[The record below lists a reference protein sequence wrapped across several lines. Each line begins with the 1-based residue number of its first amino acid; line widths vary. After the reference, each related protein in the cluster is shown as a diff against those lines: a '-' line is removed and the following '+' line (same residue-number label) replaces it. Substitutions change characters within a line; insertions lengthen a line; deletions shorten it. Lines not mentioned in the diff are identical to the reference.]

1 MEKMILKTN
10 KRLEC
15 INITSRVV
23 QLCQGKIEDG
33 IILLYIPHTTA
44 GIFINENTD
53 PDVVTDFEN
62 TLSQIVKS
70 DISYLHSEGNSD
82 AHIKSSIIGSSVSII
97 VENGRIQLGRW
108 QGIFFAE
115 FDGPRTREV
124 WCKFIPSI

>member
-1 MEKMILKTN
+1 MVDNLMKNISETS
-10 KRLEC
+10 KRNERTL
-15 INITSRVV
+15 ITTITKKSAE
-23 QLCQGKIEDG
+23 QLAEYLASNG
-33 IILLYIPHTTA
+33 IK
-44 GIFINENTD
+44 
-53 PDVVTDFEN
+53 V
-62 TLSQIVKS
+62 
-70 DISYLHSEGNSD
+70 SYLHSEGNSD